1 MRAAPR
7 GGLYTAAM
15 SEVAEAPVR
24 RPLRSRGKPWAWAL
38 ARRLTAWRVSP
49 NLISSMS
56 IVFAAGA
63 RLSLG
68 LAPRVEGPFL
78 AAGLYLAAAA
88 GMQLRLMANLMDG
101 MVAVEGG
108 LGSKT
113 GELWNDLPD
122 RFADGLVFVGAAYGL
137 PALPLGVA
145 LGWTVAAAAI
155 VTAYVRVLG
164 AAAGGGQ
171 HFLGPMAKP
180 HRMAAMT
187 VGALLA
193 AGLSMVD
200 PTWAQR
206 LLSATLMLILA
217 GCAVTMARRLSRIAA
232 ELRQRA

>member
-1 MRAAPR
+1 MESTYILPV
-7 GGLYTAAM
+7 M
-15 SEVAEAPVR
+15 SEPAEAPVR

-49 NLISSMS
+49 NLISSLS

-63 RLSLG
+63 GLSLA
-68 LAPRVEGPFL
+68 LAPRVDGPFL
-78 AAGLYLAAAA
+78 AGGLYLAAAA
-88 GMQLRLMANLMDG
+88 GMQLRLLANLMDG

-137 PALPLGVA
+137 PGLPFGVA
-145 LGWTVAAAAI
+145 LGWTAAAAAI

-187 VGALLA
+187 AASLLA
-193 AGLSMVD
+193 AALSMVD
-200 PTWAQR
+200 PTWPQR
-206 LLSATLMLILA
+206 LLAATLALILA

-232 ELRQRA
+232 ELRQRV

>member
-15 SEVAEAPVR
+15 SEVAEGPVR

-63 RLSLG
+63 GLSLA

-137 PALPLGVA
+137 PGLPFGVA

-206 LLSATLMLILA
+206 LLAATLMLILA

>member
-1 MRAAPR
+1 
-7 GGLYTAAM
+7 M
-15 SEVAEAPVR
+15 SEPVDGPVR

-49 NLISSMS
+49 NLISAMSM
-56 IVFAAGA
+56 VFAAAAGV
-63 RLSLG
+63 SLA
-68 LAPRVEGPFL
+68 LAPRVEGPL
-78 AAGLYLAAAA
+78 AAAALYLAAAA
-88 GMQLRLMANLMDG
+88 GMQLRLLANLMDG

-137 PALPLGVA
+137 PELPFGVA
-145 LGWTVAAAAI
+145 LGWTAAAAAI
-155 VTAYVRVLG
+155 ITAYVRVLG

-187 VGALLA
+187 AASLLA
-193 AGLSMVD
+193 AALTAVD
-200 PTWAQR
+200 RLWSQR
-206 LLSATLMLILA
+206 LMAAALAIILG
-217 GCAVTMARRLSRIAA
+217 GCAVTIARRLKRIAA
-232 ELRQRA
+232 ELRTRA

>member
-1 MRAAPR
+1 
-7 GGLYTAAM
+7 M
-15 SEVAEAPVR
+15 SELGEAPVR

-49 NLISSMS
+49 NLISTMS
-56 IVFAAGA
+56 VVFAAAAG
-63 RLSLG
+63 LSLAV
-68 LAPRVEGPFL
+68 APRVEGPFR

-88 GMQLRLMANLMDG
+88 GMQLRLLANLMDG

-122 RFADGLVFVGAAYGL
+122 RFADGLVFAGAAYGL
-137 PALPLGVA
+137 PGLPFGVA
-145 LGWTVAAAAI
+145 LGWTAAAAAI
-155 VTAYVRVLG
+155 ITAYVRVLG

-187 VGALLA
+187 AASLLA
-193 AGLSMVD
+193 AGLAAAVD
-200 PTWAQR
+200 GIWPQR
-206 LLSATLMLILA
+206 LVAATLALILA
-217 GCAVTMARRLSRIAA
+217 GCAVTMARRLRRIAA